1 VTVLVRPCAAGDAAA
16 VAGLAAR
23 LTIGVAAWRDP
34 EAVLAAVRA
43 WVAESAAPG
52 FEGAAFV
59 AEDGGEVVGFAS
71 ASTVEHFAGEVDA
84 YVGELVVAAP
94 AEGRGVGGRLLEAA
108 EAWAR
113 EQGFR
118 CLTLT
123 TGAANDRARA
133 FYAARGFLEEDVK
146 LTKVLR

>member
-1 VTVLVRPCAAGDAAA
+1 MAILVRPCAEGDTAA
-16 VAGLAAR
+16 VTGLADR
-23 LTIGVAAWRDP
+23 LAVGVAEWRDP
-34 EAVLAAVRA
+34 EAVLHAVRT

-71 ASTVEHFAGEVDA
+71 VSTVEHFAGEVDA

-94 AEGRGVGGRLLEAA
+94 VEGAGVGGRLLEAA

-113 EQGFR
+113 ERGFR

-123 TGAANDRARA
+123 TGAANARARA
-133 FYAARGFLEEDVK
+133 FYAARGFRDEDVK